1 MLTSNGNSSGNVWK
15 ERKKRLQWEEDHL
28 HFYNNLD
35 DNCSVRVFR
44 PISGCKRRVAREEV
58 VKNRDIWLE
67 LKLVLKLR
75 AVHTYSA
82 RLCAVLVLVAERL
95 RANRN
100 TAFT

>member
-1 MLTSNGNSSGNVWK
+1 MCGKK
-15 ERKKRLQWEEDHL
+15 EKRLRWEEDHL

-35 DNCSVRVFR
+35 DNCSVFR
-44 PISGCKRRVAREEV
+44 PISGCKRRVARAEV
-58 VKNRDIWLE
+58 VKNRGIWLE

-75 AVHTYSA
+75 AVHTHSA

-100 TAFT
+100 TAFTLKLLLYLC